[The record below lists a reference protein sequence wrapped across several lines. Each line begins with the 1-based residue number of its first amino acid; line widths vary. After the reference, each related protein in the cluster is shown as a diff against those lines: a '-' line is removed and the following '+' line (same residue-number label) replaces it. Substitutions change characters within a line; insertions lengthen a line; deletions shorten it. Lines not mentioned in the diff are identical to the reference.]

1 MNKKRLSV
9 VMAGA
14 MLASSVAPVLAA
26 TESELDTSKLGNLVE
41 KVKEQ
46 LIGTRFTKDTTKL
59 LNKDLAG
66 QSVYYVV
73 VTKDGVKTTL
83 NLGAKTV
90 EGQEEA
96 LRKELQEAFKN
107 LTAEDKVEIY
117 SHGFKTEGKE
127 IVDCTT
133 SDAITYKDSD
143 FVEEKPSEKGSEFTN
158 DTTEDIA
165 KKLMVNGNDD
175 IILANYRVR
184 VKDGEIKVYLNDNS
198 GLDKSKFEDKKGINV
213 DKDGVSGVDT
223 LRIVKTAQVLD
234 FTRYIDSKGDVKT
247 ITDET
252 TASEIA
258 AFPIK
263 NPTQKDIASELVET
277 VKITGTV
284 HNYKTEDLYDGLML
298 TTTGHD
304 LLSAIKEVTRDG
316 KSNTTVT
323 FKTLRGEEFDKA
335 DGVLTTG
342 TTKYDTEVELPKV
355 DSEYGFVVTITDAF
369 GKTTKYTVK
378 GAEKQTNVV
387 ATWLYSEL
395 ARVDILA
402 GANRYETAVQIA
414 KEQAL
419 VGKGELGSSDFKPS
433 PIEPSSNV
441 VLVNGNSLVDG
452 LSAAPLAS
460 VLDRAP
466 VLLTEADELPRATKL
481 YLKELLDQK
490 IVGDLDT
497 TVHLVGGTT
506 VLNRSLEKEL
516 ESMGF
521 KVVRYNGANR
531 EETSLKV
538 AEKVEA
544 AGDGTK
550 AFVVGAEGEADA
562 MSISGYA
569 ADKKIPVIVSKKGGL
584 TYDGLKAIEDKAV
597 TVLGGENSVSS
608 AEFEAIKEEADAVR
622 RIAGS
627 NRQATNAAI
636 IREFYHGEYLNTING
651 VDEVKSVIVAKD
663 GRANKTQLVDALT
676 AANLAAQFN
685 APVVLATEKLSDEQV
700 EALQLRAK
708 SSKSLYQVGIGVER
722 SVVET
727 IASKLG
733 LLNK

>member
-133 SDAITYKDSD
+133 SDAYKYSKEDFKHETPITNGWTNKTVDAIRSILAEGSHNIITMDSHVRVVDNEIRIYFYKKTMASLDETIYKPAEGYFKLLTIHEGDNLYD
-143 FVEEKPSEKGSEFTN
+143 FSKVILTDGTEMTLDEAKKENKLGNVKTFAHPSE
-158 DTTEDIA
+158 
-165 KKLMVNGNDD
+165 
-175 IILANYRVR
+175 
-184 VKDGEIKVYLNDNS
+184 IK
-198 GLDKSKFEDKKGINV
+198 
-213 DKDGVSGVDT
+213 
-223 LRIVKTAQVLD
+223 
-234 FTRYIDSKGDVKT
+234 
-247 ITDET
+247 
-252 TASEIA
+252 
-258 AFPIK
+258 
-263 NPTQKDIASELVET
+263 KDIDKELIET

-284 HNYKTEDLYDGLML
+284 HNYKTEDLYDRLML
-298 TTTGHD
+298 TTAGHD

-335 DGVLTTG
+335 DGVVKGSTA
-342 TTKYDTEVELPKV
+342 YDTKVELPKV

-402 GANRYETAVQIA
+402 GANRYETAVAIA

-419 VGKGELGSSDFKPS
+419 VGKGHLG
-433 PIEPSSNV
+433 ESNGNPKSNI

-460 VLDRAP
+460 VLEAGDAAAP

-481 YLKELLDQK
+481 YLKELLDKK

-497 TVHLVGGTT
+497 KIHLVGGTT
-506 VLNRSLEKEL
+506 VLSRSLEKEL
-516 ESMGF
+516 ENMGF
-521 KVVRYNGANR
+521 KVVRYNGDNR

-538 AEKVEA
+538 AKKIEKLGGVK
-544 AGDGTK
+544 DK

-569 ADKKIPVIVSKKGGL
+569 STESIPVIVSKKGGL
-584 TYDGLKAIEDKAV
+584 TYDGLKELEDKAV
-597 TVLGGENSVSS
+597 TVLGGENSVS
-608 AEFEAIKEEADAVR
+608 AKEFEAIKEEADAVR
-622 RIAGS
+622 RISGA

-636 IREFYHGEYLNTING
+636 IREFYHGEYLGTIDG
-651 VDEVKSVIVAKD
+651 VKEVKSVIVAKD

-708 SSKSLYQVGIGVER
+708 SSKSLYQVGHGVER